1 MLIVDRLSGGYVPGQ
16 LNIKEVSF
24 TAQAG
29 EITALVGLNGAGK
42 STVLKHV
49 LGLLAPAS
57 GQITL
62 TGAAQPVKAY
72 VPEMPE
78 LYEELTLWEHLEF
91 TARAYQLSEKELH
104 QRAEGL
110 LARFRM
116 SAHKNHFPSTFSK
129 GMRQKTMIL
138 CAFLVKP
145 DLLVVDE
152 PFVGLDPIAIR
163 SLLELLDE
171 LKQEG
176 TAILL
181 STHVMGLAES
191 YADRFVFMNSG
202 RVRLYGSLDEIREQ
216 AGMPG
221 ASLEELFV
229 FVAQE

>member
-1 MLIVDRLSGGYVPGQ
+1 MLIVDRLSGGYLPGQ
-16 LNIKEVSF
+16 LNVKDVTF
-24 TAQAG
+24 TAKAG

-49 LGLLAPAS
+49 LGLLTPAS
-57 GQITL
+57 GQITM
-62 TGAAQPVKAY
+62 TGVDNPVKAY

-91 TARAYQLSEKELH
+91 TARAYQMSEQELH
-104 QRAEGL
+104 RRAEGL
-110 LARFRM
+110 LERFRM
-116 SAHKNHFPSTFSK
+116 SPNKHHFPSTFSK

-138 CAFLVKP
+138 CAFLTRP

-171 LKQEG
+171 LKKDG

-191 YADRFVFMNSG
+191 YAERFVFMNSG
-202 RVRLYGSLDEIREQ
+202 KVRLYGTLNEIREQ
-216 AGMPG
+216 AEMPN

-229 FVAQE
+229 YVAQE